1 MKNAEQIHSMP
12 KLVVKR
18 CCLVDNTIGCN
29 LWEVQTEG
37 GYTLGKFG
45 TRTGAL
51 DFAHGRANARAHT
64 IFKQIVLGESDEEMV
79 IDTVIE
85 VEED

>member
-1 MKNAEQIHSMP
+1 MHAEQIHSMP

-18 CCLVDNTIGCN
+18 CCPVGNTMKCG
-29 LWEVQTEG
+29 LWEVQAED

-51 DFAHGRANARAHT
+51 DFANGRAHSRAHT
-64 IFKQIVLGESDEEMV
+64 IFRQIVLGEADEEMV

>member
-1 MKNAEQIHSMP
+1 MHAEQIHSMP
-12 KLVVKR
+12 KLIVKR
-18 CCLVDNTIGCN
+18 CCPVGNTSGCD
-29 LWEVQTEG
+29 LWEVQTAD
-37 GYTLGKFG
+37 GYFLGKFV

-51 DFAHGRANARAHT
+51 GFANGRAHSRAHT
-64 IFKQIVLGESDEEMV
+64 IFKQIVLGEADEEMV

>member
-18 CCLVDNTIGCN
+18 CCLVGNTIGCD

-37 GYTLGKFG
+37 GYFMGKFG

-64 IFKQIVLGESDEEMV
+64 SSKQ
-79 IDTVIE
+79 TVIE